1 MGDPHWGLLP
11 PSPDLSP
18 EEGFRAH
25 VDSIGD
31 DVTQVPAVR
40 TIICI
45 CSHGTLGGPSG
56 VLQNSDS
63 RAPPSDH
70 VALIRVELATFLQL
84 ATLLSFSLELSF
96 MSGAKRV
103 LMGTS

>member
-1 MGDPHWGLLP
+1 MGEPGWGLLP

-18 EEGFRAH
+18 EEGFRAQA
-25 VDSIGD
+25 DLTGA

-45 CSHGTLGGPSG
+45 CSHGTLGWPCW

-63 RAPPSDH
+63 RAPPSGH

-84 ATLLSFSLELSF
+84 LTLLSFPPEPSF
-96 MSGAKRV
+96 MSGAKRD